1 MSLLKIENLAKSFA
15 GPKGA
20 AAQTV
25 LHNLNLSVHLGEL
38 AAVLG
43 ASGVGKSTLLRLIA
57 GFEAPTAGSI
67 SLDGKVISTPEAV
80 TTPEQRSI
88 GIVPQDAALFGH
100 LTVAQNISFGLTGLS
115 KQQSAERVAELITL
129 VELDGLE
136 NRKPAQLSGGQQQ
149 RVALARALAPR
160 PKLVLLDEP
169 FSALDAELRD
179 RLRADVKRVL
189 RAEGATA
196 ILVTHDQEEALSIAD
211 RVAVLRDGTIAQ
223 VGSPLEIY
231 NAPADVGI
239 ATFLGDSVIVEGRIE
254 GGKVIT
260 DLGRLTPL
268 NQVVEGDSGTV
279 AIRYENFYLQ
289 PNPSG
294 DAEVIGRT
302 FFGHDAVLEVKTPK
316 TTIKARSNGPFAPE
330 VGMRVTVWVRGSVNF
345 YPAHQALKNR

>member
-1 MSLLKIENLAKSFA
+1 VSLLKIENLAKSFE
-15 GPKGA
+15 GTKGQPA
-20 AAQTV
+20 TNV
-25 LHNLNLSVHLGEL
+25 LHSLNLSVAPGEL
-38 AAVLG
+38 TAVLG

-57 GFEAPTAGSI
+57 GFEAPTEGTI
-67 SLDGKVISTPEAV
+67 SLDGKVISTPQAV

-100 LTVAQNISFGLTGLS
+100 LTVAQNVGFGLASLS
-115 KQQSAERVAELITL
+115 KQARTERIAELLKL
-129 VELDGLE
+129 VELSDLAD
-136 NRKPAQLSGGQQQ
+136 RKPAQLSGGQQQ
-149 RVALARALAPR
+149 RVALARALAPK

-179 RLRADVKRVL
+179 RLRADVKRAL

-239 ATFLGDSVIVEGRIE
+239 ATFLGDSVVIDGRIE

-260 DLGRLTPL
+260 DLGKLTPL

-294 DAEVIGRT
+294 DAEVISRT

-316 TTIKARSNGPFAPE
+316 VVIKARSNGPFAPE

-345 YPAHQALKNR
+345 YPAS